1 MTLLKYDDGAA
12 VKELADILGVRRAA
26 WSKTERRFIKTYID
40 DLPGVTVDH
49 YGNRRVTVGGAKAP
63 AILWSSHTDSVHHH
77 GGVQS
82 IIRDG
87 DMIRLDKN
95 EKQSNCL
102 GADDGTGVWLM
113 RNMILR
119 GVPGHY
125 IFHRDEESGGQGSSW
140 VAKHDKKYLEQFQ
153 CAIALDRKGYHS
165 VITHQGSRC
174 ASDAFA
180 VSLASQLGGKFEPD
194 STGVFTDT
202 ANYTSIIPE
211 CTNLSVGYGGQHCT
225 NEAQNVPFAIDL
237 LNTLCELDVNA
248 LTIQRDPDVVE
259 YDDPW
264 WRGRGKSSA
273 KWSDYYGTE
282 FWDEWGSSSPS
293 TKSYKTSSY
302 VEYDRLLELVEAYP
316 DYVADYLEQ
325 SGITARDLQIALG
338 LK

>member
-1 MTLLKYDDGAA
+1 MTLLKYNDGVA
-12 VKELADILGVRRAA
+12 VKELADMLGVRRAA
-26 WSKTERRFIKTYID
+26 WTKTERRFIKTYID
-40 DLPGVTVDH
+40 TLPGVTVDG

-63 AILWSSHTDSVHHH
+63 PVLWSCHTDSVHHH

-82 IIRDG
+82 IMRDG
-87 DMIRLDKN
+87 DMLRLDKN

-113 RNMILR
+113 RHMIMR

-140 VAKHDKKYLEQFQ
+140 VVKNDSKYLEQFQ

-180 VSLASQLGGKFEPD
+180 SSLASQLGGKFAPD

-202 ANYTSIIPE
+202 ANYTDIIPE

-225 NEAQNVPFAIDL
+225 NEAQNVPFAVDL
-237 LNTLCELDVNA
+237 LNTLCELDINA
-248 LTIQRDPDVVE
+248 LTIQRDPNDVD
-259 YDDPW
+259 YDY
-264 WRGRGKSSA
+264 GYFRGKRD

-282 FWDEWGSSSPS
+282 FWDEWGGAATSA
-293 TKSYKTSSY
+293 KSYTKSSY
-302 VEYDRLLELVEAYP
+302 VEYDRLLDIITEYP

-325 SGITARDLQIALG
+325 SGITARDLKQALG
-338 LK
+338 I